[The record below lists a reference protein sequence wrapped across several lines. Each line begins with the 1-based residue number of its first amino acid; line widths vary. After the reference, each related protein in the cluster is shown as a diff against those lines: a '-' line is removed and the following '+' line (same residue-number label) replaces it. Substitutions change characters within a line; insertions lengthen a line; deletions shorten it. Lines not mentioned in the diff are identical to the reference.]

1 MSTYKLSRLVSINIL
16 KFYADDVPPV
26 ADPGEGPGGPGPP
39 LFLDQTEGRT
49 PVPSLSKGLDDRVPS
64 SPPLISRSGSGT
76 GHYLYLDLG
85 SE

>member
-64 SPPLISRSGSGT
+64 PPPPYLKVWIRHWSLPVLRSG
-76 GHYLYLDLG
+76 
-85 SE
+85 